1 MADNLL
7 KALDKRIDAN
17 EKAIKAVEKSIDKR
31 ISNLEAAVKT
41 LASAMKG
48 KLDLSDAQEMDEK
61 MFNKVIAP
69 LIARE
74 GQKMG
79 NKAVKEA
86 QKQLIDTRIKVIEAR
101 LNGVEALAKQSMK

>member
-31 ISNLEAAVKT
+31 ISDLETAVKT
-41 LASAMKG
+41 LASAIRG
-48 KLDLSDAQEMDEK
+48 KVDIKNAQEMDQK
-61 MFNKVIAP
+61 MFSKVIAP

-74 GQKMG
+74 GQKTA

-86 QKQLIDTRIKVIEAR
+86 RIKTIEAR
-101 LNGVEALAKQSMK
+101 LAGVEGMAKAALAK